1 MQEGST
7 KTDQRESKTPQT
19 ESPINR
25 RTRKNELCLPRINWG
40 WKRTMGSVGLD
51 YIYIQRIRWRNR
63 TCQGDRDGG
72 ERNCF
77 SCTTCSQRL
86 WFCLQSLSVWS
97 GQPGTLA
104 LSGLALFFFLCS
116 CLRSLATPDRSPQ
129 FKFGS

>member
-19 ESPINR
+19 ESLINR

-72 ERNCF
+72 REKF
-77 SCTTCSQRL
+77 FLLHHMLATSL
-86 WFCLQSLSVWS
+86 ILFAVAVCLWS

-104 LSGLALFFFLCS
+104 LWAGPSSFLCS
-116 CLRSLATPDRSPQ
+116 CLRYLATPDRSPQ
-129 FKFGS
+129 FKFRS